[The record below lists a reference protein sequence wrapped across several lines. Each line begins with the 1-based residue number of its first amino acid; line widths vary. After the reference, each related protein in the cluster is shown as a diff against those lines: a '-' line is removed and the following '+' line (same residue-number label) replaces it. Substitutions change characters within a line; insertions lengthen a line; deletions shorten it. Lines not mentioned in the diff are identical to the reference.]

1 MSSHVNMADVAAAR
15 AVLAELAQRQEE
27 LGARLDAS
35 GLTSFAERVE
45 WLRAH
50 RSADEA
56 LAEERA
62 WSRLFRRHRV
72 AAEPRPRQV
81 FVRPRSLSVPK
92 VRRTRTVV
100 DPERALALALGA
112 APVERVIGEG
122 REV

>member
-1 MSSHVNMADVAAAR
+1 MSSHVNMADVEAAR

-27 LGARLDAS
+27 LRARLDAS
-35 GLTSFAERVE
+35 GLTSFEERVE

-81 FVRPRSLSVPK
+81 FARPRSLSVPK

-122 REV
+122 K